1 MAREEIQKK
10 RKCFEGRRGGKQ
22 GVAGRRGR
30 RPLQGIRAWG
40 SLLKYGDKNG
50 VAGRPWRRVLRR
62 SEIRLRRLILRV
74 ARIAHGGV
82 YYAAV
87 KSACGG

>member
-1 MAREEIQKK
+1 MARDEIQEK

-30 RPLQGIRAWG
+30 RPLRGGFRHGG

-62 SEIRLRRLILRV
+62 SEIRLRWVKCASRV
-74 ARIAHGGV
+74 K
-82 YYAAV
+82 YAE
-87 KSACGG
+87 GI